1 MRTYM
6 SDQKVLMLNGS
17 RKEKGCTYTALGLV
31 GEGLKEYGIDS
42 EIVHVGGPKTLNGG
56 INDLVKELGAKGEKA
71 SGLVIGSPVYYAG
84 PSGEICAVLDRLF
97 SLYGDTFRYKP
108 GAAVTS
114 ARRGGTTAT
123 LDRLLKYL
131 TYNEMPVA
139 TSCYWPMVHGNKPE
153 EVMQDEEGV
162 HVMRRLGR
170 NLGWMIKS
178 IEAGKEAG
186 VQQPVKLDKPATNFI
201 R

>member
-1 MRTYM
+1 M
-6 SDQKVLMLNGS
+6 KVLMLNGS
-17 RKEKGCTYTALGLV
+17 RREKGCTYTALKLV
-31 GEGLKEYGIDS
+31 GEGLAEYDIES
-42 EIVHVGGPKTLNGG
+42 QIVHVGHDAVNGQIG
-56 INDLVKELGAKGEKA
+56 AKVKEVGELAKE
-71 SGLVIGSPVYYAG
+71 SDGLVIGAPVYYAG
-84 PSGEICAVLDRLF
+84 PSGEMCVFLDRLF
-97 SLYGDTFRYKP
+97 SGYGDALRYKP

-139 TSCYWPMVHGNKPE
+139 DSCYWTMVHGNTPD

-170 NLGWMIKS
+170 NMGWLLAS
-178 IEAGKEAG
+178 IEAGKKAG
-186 VQQPVKLDKPATNFI
+186 VQQPVKLDKPQTNFI